1 MIKLALLATIFW
13 TFDLSLLANEIVEK
27 PAVLFQMLKSNDN
40 WTSVAKKGEVTLST
54 KSIKDMSL
62 VAFMAKQKTN
72 IPSKIIQ
79 DIVMDVKKLWSIF

>member
-1 MIKLALLATIFW
+1 MIKLALSAIIFW

-27 PAVLFQMLKSNDN
+27 PAVLFHMLKSNDN

-72 IPSKIIQ
+72 IPSKAIMFF
-79 DIVMDVKKLWSIF
+79 VL